1 MRFTRRAL
9 GALALLQAVTVSA
22 CTRTV
27 DGTVLVLG
35 RTEADAKMAAAG
47 LDGYGIKYET
57 VAVPQGGFSLPQ
69 LNSTAEKGNYGGIVM
84 LSEVSYEY
92 TDGWKSAVT
101 KEQFDEIYAYQK
113 DFGVRM
119 VRLDVFP
126 NGEFGKCGCNLFILR
141 VHGVRQMTSFR
152 EWRCVC

>member
-1 MRFTRRAL
+1 MRFARRIL
-9 GALALLQAVTVSA
+9 GALAAFQAVTVSA
-22 CTRTV
+22 CTRTI

-47 LDGYGIKYET
+47 LEGYGIKYET

-69 LNSTAEKGNYGGIVM
+69 LNSTNEKGNYGGIVM

-92 TDGWKSAVT
+92 EDGWKSAIT
-101 KEQFDEIYAYQK
+101 EEQFDEIYAYQK

-126 NGEFGKCGCNLFILR
+126 NANFGK
-141 VHGVRQMTSFR
+141 
-152 EWRCVC
+152 